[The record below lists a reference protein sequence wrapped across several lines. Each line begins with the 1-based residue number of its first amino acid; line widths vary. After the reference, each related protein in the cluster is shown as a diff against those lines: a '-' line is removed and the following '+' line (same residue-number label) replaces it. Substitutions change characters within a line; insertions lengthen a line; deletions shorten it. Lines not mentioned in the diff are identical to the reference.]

1 MLMERV
7 IYDHPFY
14 FNKQSKNN
22 FVLTMEFKD
31 YYKILGVEKIATKE
45 EISKAFR
52 KLAVKYH
59 PDKNPNN
66 KAAEEKFKEIT
77 EANEVLSDPEKRK
90 KYDALGANWNQYQ
103 SSGGGFEDFFSQ
115 FGGARRGSGTTY
127 EFSSN
132 FGDMFGNMGGFSD
145 FFESFFGGREKSSG
159 SGFGSRGFQ
168 NQPTGVDVE
177 ADLHISLED
186 AFNGSERQI
195 SIDGKKLKIQI
206 HPGTSDG
213 QKLRLKGLGRS
224 SVQGGTKGDL
234 FLNIHILQHP
244 FYEIKDDELFYNL
257 DVDLYTAVL
266 GGKEEIK
273 TLDGKKININIP
285 EGTESEKI
293 LRLKN
298 LGLRNANER
307 GDLFVKVHVTIPKNL
322 SEKEKKLFKELS
334 KLRKD

>member
-1 MLMERV
+1 
-7 IYDHPFY
+7 
-14 FNKQSKNN
+14 
-22 FVLTMEFKD
+22 MEFKD
-31 YYKILGVEKIATKE
+31 YYKILGVEKTATKD

-90 KYDALGANWNQYQ
+90 KYDALGTNWNQYQ
-103 SSGGGFEDFFSQ
+103 STGGGFEDFYSQ
-115 FGGARRGSGTTY
+115 YGGRRRGGTTY
-127 EFSSN
+127 EFSGD
-132 FGDMFGNMGGFSD
+132 FGDLFGGMGGGFSD
-145 FFESFFGGREKSSG
+145 FFESFFGGRG
-159 SGFGSRGFQ
+159 RQARSGFGSQGFQ
-168 NQPTGVDVE
+168 SRQTGVDVE
-177 ADLHISLED
+177 ADLHITLEE

-195 SIDGKKLKIQI
+195 SIDGKKLKIKI
-206 HPGTSDG
+206 NPGTTDG

-224 SVQGGTKGDL
+224 SIEGGTKGDL
-234 FLNIHILQHP
+234 YLNIHILQHP
-244 FYEIKDDELFYNL
+244 FYEIKDEELFYNL
-257 DVDLYTAVL
+257 DIDMYSAVL

-273 TLDGKKININIP
+273 TLDGKIISINIP

-298 LGLRNANER
+298 LGLRNVNGR
-307 GDLFVKVHVTIPKNL
+307 GDLFVKVHVTIPKKL

-334 KLRKD
+334 KIRKD